1 MNDLGYFPSQKNQT
15 QKNQTKP
22 NTPTH
27 THKKKTTNKKNQTQ
41 PEKQEASVLKSSQ
54 IHFSSQFKSYSIMD
68 VRREN
73 ALTCLLYG
81 KLKMPS
87 IKDDPFLE
95 KQGCAEGN
103 MLC

>member
-1 MNDLGYFPSQKNQT
+1 
-15 QKNQTKP
+15 
-22 NTPTH
+22 
-27 THKKKTTNKKNQTQ
+27 
-41 PEKQEASVLKSSQ
+41 
-54 IHFSSQFKSYSIMD
+54 MD